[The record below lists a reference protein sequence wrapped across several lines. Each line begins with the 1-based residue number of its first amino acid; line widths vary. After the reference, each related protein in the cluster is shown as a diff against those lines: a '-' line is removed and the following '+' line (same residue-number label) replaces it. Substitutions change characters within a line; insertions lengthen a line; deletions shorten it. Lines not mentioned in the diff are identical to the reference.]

1 MKPIWVGFMAVTFVL
16 GIGIIPLIYIFG
28 RWVQYRLAE
37 A

>member
-1 MKPIWVGFMAVTFVL
+1 MKTLWVGFMIATFVL

-28 RWVQYRLAE
+28 RWLQYRLVE